1 MSGVNRE
8 SNAYAKGVLDNDAV
22 RLTLNIISYAMSQ

>member
-8 SNAYAKGVLDNDAV
+8 SNAYAKGLLDADAL
-22 RLTLNIISYAMSQ
+22 RLTINIVGYAMSQ